1 MRQNEDLYF
10 FTTLSFKGKAK
21 GSCGSRISRT
31 ISFGGTWSNEG
42 SKIIYDTHN
51 SLPIGMKCWFHYEN
65 SQSPQNGY
73 WIMHKF
79 TLDVDGSSLLLPPLY
94 CAAYVEMIKP
104 RPLLGR
110 GKFSH
115 NPCLCSYPNKI
126 VQERSSRLLLMH
138 LTTLF
143 CNLFLFLTNILTFT
157 FMALLLLSHLSK
169 HFQPWLLFLILFQN
183 QNLGMRGR
191 LNLNLIQP

>member
-1 MRQNEDLYF
+1 
-10 FTTLSFKGKAK
+10 
-21 GSCGSRISRT
+21 
-31 ISFGGTWSNEG
+31 
-42 SKIIYDTHN
+42 
-51 SLPIGMKCWFHYEN
+51 
-65 SQSPQNGY
+65 
-73 WIMHKF
+73 MHKF
-79 TLDVDGSSLLLPPLY
+79 TLDVDGSSLLLPLLY
-94 CAAYVEMIKP
+94 CADYVEMIKL

-115 NPCLCSYPNKI
+115 NPYLCSYPNKI

-157 FMALLLLSHLSK
+157 FMALLLLLHLSR

-183 QNLGMRGR
+183 HNLGMRGSR
-191 LNLNLIQP
+191 LNFCSGDLDQFFNEFLEDLTDCDDILPLPLSAPFL